1 MKSWEV
7 IQMYS
12 KLSDGSF
19 MVAGFVARDAEI
31 KTTQSGKTLTTWG
44 VAAAKTQTAD
54 GKWETKWTNCQ
65 AWHDT
70 ARAAANIRKGD
81 TVLCVGSLETNEYNG
96 KTYKNLVVEFF
107 CKMPTGMEAAVP
119 AVSSNPGVSAEND
132 LSEFEEI
139 LGDGDLPF

>member
-1 MKSWEV
+1 
-7 IQMYS
+7 MYS

-44 VAAAKTQTAD
+44 VAAAKAQTAD

-70 ARAAANIRKGD
+70 ARAAASIRKGD
-81 TVLCVGSLETNEYNG
+81 TVLCIGRLETNEYNG

-107 CKMPTGMEAAVP
+107 CKMPNGAEVAIPTAP
-119 AVSSNPGVSAEND
+119 AGNAGAGISADDD
-132 LSEFEEI
+132 LSEFEQI
-139 LGDGDLPF
+139 LGDGEMPF

>member
-1 MKSWEV
+1 
-7 IQMYS
+7 MYS

-19 MVAGFVARDAEI
+19 MVAGFVARDAEM

-81 TVLCVGSLETNEYNG
+81 TVLCIGRLETNEYNG
-96 KTYKNLVVEFF
+96 KTYKNLVVDFF
-107 CKMPTGMEAAVP
+107 CKMPAATQAAVP
-119 AVSSNPGVSAEND
+119 QAGADVSAESD
-132 LSEFEEI
+132 LAEFEEI
-139 LGDGDLPF
+139 LSDGDLPF

>member
-1 MKSWEV
+1 
-7 IQMYS
+7 MYS

-81 TVLCVGSLETNEYNG
+81 TVLCVGRLETNEYNG
-96 KTYKNLVVEFF
+96 KKYKNLVVEFF
-107 CKMPTGMEAAVP
+107 CKMPTGAQAAVP
-119 AVSSNPGVSAEND
+119 QAGADVSAESD
-132 LSEFEEI
+132 LAEFEEI
-139 LGDGDLPF
+139 LSDGELPF

>member
-1 MKSWEV
+1 
-7 IQMYS
+7 MYS

-19 MVAGFVARDAEI
+19 MVAGSVARDAEM

-81 TVLCVGSLETNEYNG
+81 TVLCVGRLETNEYNG

-107 CKMPTGMEAAVP
+107 CKMPTGTQAAVP
-119 AVSSNPGVSAEND
+119 QAGADVNAESD
-132 LSEFEEI
+132 LAEFEEI
-139 LGDGDLPF
+139 LSDGDLPF